1 MSNTTKMQKP
11 ILIIGRKGSGKT
23 TKSEE
28 LVKEFKEDEVY
39 RAEWLGHFASSP
51 YVEQKGNFKNL
62 KAIIFE
68 VPTFL
73 DCLTLFLDYYKN
85 FKIIAVCQQTFEEL
99 PKMIKRNIEETFEII
114 DLDKA

>member
-1 MSNTTKMQKP
+1 MQKP

-23 TKSEE
+23 TKAEE

-51 YVEQKGNFKNL
+51 YVEHKGNFKNL
-62 KAIIFE
+62 KAIIFNE
-68 VPTFL
+68 IPTFL
-73 DCLTLFLDYYKN
+73 DCLSLFLHYYKN
-85 FKIIAVCQQTFEEL
+85 LKIIVVCQKTFEEL
-99 PKMIKRNIEETFEII
+99 PKMIKRNIEEKFEII